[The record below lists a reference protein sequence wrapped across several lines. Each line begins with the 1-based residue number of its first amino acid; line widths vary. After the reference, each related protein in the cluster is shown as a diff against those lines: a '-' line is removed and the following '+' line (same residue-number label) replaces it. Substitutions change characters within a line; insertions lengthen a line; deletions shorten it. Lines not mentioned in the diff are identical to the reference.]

1 MLAYRAKIDRMDDKQ
16 RAKHDDDWSVA
27 NQGQHYGW
35 YPALPYHAC
44 YPDML
49 HMALNQFNDATLE
62 AFHSHLLDEAY
73 TQPALKALATTVRDK
88 VNVRGTQI
96 RAGRACCSPSGSPGS
111 CTSRT
116 GRR

>member
-1 MLAYRAKIDRMDDKQ
+1 MKAEVLAYRAKVDRMDDKQ

-27 NQGQHYGW
+27 NQGHHYGW

-62 AFHSHLLDEAY
+62 RRMISAVVNRRSRPTSSLYDKL
-73 TQPALKALATTVRDK
+73 TVSSVK
-88 VNVRGTQI
+88 YG
-96 RAGRACCSPSGSPGS
+96 AGAGCIDS
-111 CTSRT
+111 
-116 GRR
+116 